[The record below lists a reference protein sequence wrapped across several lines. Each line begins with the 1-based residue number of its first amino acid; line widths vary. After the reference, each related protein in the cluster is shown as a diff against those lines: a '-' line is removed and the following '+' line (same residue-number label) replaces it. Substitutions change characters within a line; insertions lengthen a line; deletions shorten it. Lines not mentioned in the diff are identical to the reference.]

1 MTKRVLAAAFLSVP
15 AILTGPV
22 ALMGCEQKA
31 PPSAG
36 QPGKPLGGLSESPQS
51 ILGKSAKMG
60 KDVGKQIQGSQDQ
73 AVNMANEITG
83 GEGTVVV
90 SGAKFAPLKTW
101 ASVQPPNRVQT
112 AALRVAPDEGQGE
125 TAVAFFANVGG
136 DVASN
141 INRWK
146 SQVTG
151 EGGSPADAKIS
162 ESTAGGM
169 KLTIVSME
177 GTYNAMTMGATKAM
191 PGFGFRG
198 AIFETPG
205 GNIFV
210 RLTGPSAKVREA
222 DEAFKAMLVGATR
235 D

>member
-1 MTKRVLAAAFLSVP
+1 MPSPSRILAAAFLSVP
-15 AILTGPV
+15 VLLA
-22 ALMGCEQKA
+22 GCEQKA

-36 QPGKPLGGLSESPQS
+36 QSNKPLGGLSESPQS

-60 KDVGKQIQGSQDQ
+60 KDVGTQIQGSQDQ
-73 AVNMANEITG
+73 AVNMANEIAG

-90 SGAKFAPLKTW
+90 GGVKFTPPKTW

-112 AALRVAPDEGQGE
+112 AALRVASDEGKGE

-141 INRWK
+141 ISRWK
-146 SQVTG
+146 GQVTA
-151 EGGSPADAKIS
+151 ESGGPVDAKIS
-162 ESTAGGM
+162 ETTASGM

-191 PGFGFRG
+191 PGFAFRG
-198 AIFETPG
+198 AIFESPT

-210 RLTGPSAKVREA
+210 RLTGPAAKVRES
-222 DEAFKAMLVGATR
+222 DDAFKAMLTGASR
-235 D
+235 Q